1 MASEYK
7 KATAYVKAVDK
18 SKKTQ
23 KIKIKKKLAR
33 RTPAEKAKR
42 MAKKLISKAVADAP
56 KGKGRVPASTRE
68 AAAKVRAQI
77 TGKRQAIV
85 SKKREFNQGANK
97 VYKAEPARVLRRQ
110 TQDDMYEIDKM
121 GLSFPSLHDEFK
133 KTMSLLH
140 GGDVGDSL

>member
-42 MAKKLISKAVADAP
+42 MAKK
-56 KGKGRVPASTRE
+56 
-68 AAAKVRAQI
+68 
-77 TGKRQAIV
+77 AI
-85 SKKREFNQGANK
+85 R
-97 VYKAEPARVLRRQ
+97 
-110 TQDDMYEIDKM
+110 
-121 GLSFPSLHDEFK
+121 
-133 KTMSLLH
+133 
-140 GGDVGDSL
+140 

>member
-7 KATAYVKAVDK
+7 KASAYIKAVDK
-18 SKKTQ
+18 SKKPST
-23 KIKIKKKLAR
+23 IKIKKKTVEKMAR
-33 RTPAEKAKR
+33 ERGR
-42 MAKKLISKAVADAP
+42 NRAKKLISKAVAEAP

-77 TGKRQAIV
+77 TGKRQAII
-85 SKKREFNQGANK
+85 SKKREFNQGANR